1 LNENENPTVVA
12 DDVVVSM
19 EYTLTVNG
27 ELIDSSEETDPL
39 EFLQGHQ
46 NIVPGLEREL
56 YGMKVGDTK
65 KVTVAPEDAYGSVD
79 KDAFL
84 EISAKEFPEDIPLE
98 VGVEL
103 DLRDEDGEILSATIA
118 EIQGD
123 NVILDLNHPLA
134 GETLDFDV
142 KIASLRTA
150 TEEELE
156 HGHVHGHDHDDY
168 DEDFDEEFEEF
179 VDEEDESK

>member
-1 LNENENPTVVA
+1 MEEKSNPTIVA

-19 EYTLTVNG
+19 DYKLTVNG
-27 ELIDSSEETDPL
+27 EVLDSSDGTDPL

-56 YGMKVGDTK
+56 YGMKIGDSK
-65 KVTVAPEDAYGSVD
+65 QVTVAPEDGYGPVD

-84 EISAKEFPEDIPLE
+84 EISRDEFPEDIPLE

-103 DLRDEDGEILSATIA
+103 DLRDEDGDVMSATISNV
-118 EIQGD
+118 QGD
-123 NVILDLNHPLA
+123 LVELDLNHPLA
-134 GETLDFDV
+134 GETLQFDV
-142 KIASLRTA
+142 KISGLRLP
-150 TEEELE
+150 TEEELA

-168 DEDFDEEFEEF
+168 DEDFDDEFA
-179 VDEEDESK
+179 DLAGSEDE